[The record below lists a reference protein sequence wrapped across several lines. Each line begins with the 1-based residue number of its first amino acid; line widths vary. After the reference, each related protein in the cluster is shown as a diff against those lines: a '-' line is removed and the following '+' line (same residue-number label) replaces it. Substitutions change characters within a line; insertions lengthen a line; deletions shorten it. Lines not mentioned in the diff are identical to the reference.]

1 MTASTLESHF
11 GHLAYAV
18 APEALLHD
26 AGAYRQTGRIV
37 RLLPSA
43 AEAWQ
48 RMTAAGAKASMGL
61 VPISGFR
68 THAYQ
73 SSLFAKAI
81 VKYGSEAA
89 AAKWVAPAGFSEHH
103 TGLAVDIGAES
114 QLADDAETSFADTAE
129 SGWLLQHASSFGF
142 ELSFPRDNVQGIAYE
157 PWHWRFIGTAAA
169 REVFARARPVGDGNQ
184 LLE

>member
-11 GHLAYAV
+11 GHLAYAE
-18 APEALLHD
+18 APEASLHD
-26 AGAYRQTGRIV
+26 AGVYRQTGRIV
-37 RLLPSA
+37 RLLPPA

-48 RMTAAGAKASMGL
+48 RMATAGAQAGVGL

-73 SSLFAKAI
+73 GSLFAKAI

-89 AAKWVAPAGFSEHH
+89 AAKWVAPTGFSEHH
-103 TGLAVDIGAES
+103 TGLAMDIGAES

-129 SGWLLQHASSFGF
+129 SGWLLQHAAAFGF

-157 PWHWRFIGTAAA
+157 PWHWRFIGTPEAC
-169 REVFARARPVGDGNQ
+169 EVFARAQHGISNPTV
-184 LLE
+184 L